1 MELDNILEFKDFS
14 LYFSKQDKEYQG
26 LFNLDFTLRR
36 GETLGIIGESGSG
49 KTQTAMSILR
59 LSPENSRH
67 TGSIFFRG
75 KDIYKYSEEEMNKIR
90 GNYISIALQDT
101 SLCMNPYLK
110 VRDQLIE
117 PLIVHYGKSEV
128 DAEKEVLRIL
138 DCLKI
143 PDAKKRINSYPH
155 EFSGGQRQRFLIA
168 MALVCKPA
176 IFIADE
182 LTTSLDVVTQKD
194 VLQYLK
200 DVQKKTDMSILFISH
215 DLRMLSSFVD
225 RIIVMYCGHIV
236 EESNVKDFFSNPLHP
251 YSKGLLDLLPKISD
265 KGKLLKTI
273 NGEISQL
280 TDLPKGCPF
289 SPRCERCI
297 EKCYYFKPKKENI
310 DGRNVC
316 CFNINDKTD

>member
-1 MELDNILEFKDFS
+1 MEAENILEFKNFN
-14 LYFSKQDKEYQG
+14 LFFKKQDLEYQG
-26 LFNLDFTLRR
+26 LFNLNFNLKR

-59 LSPENSRH
+59 LSPENSRN
-67 TGSIFFRG
+67 TGEILFRG
-75 KDIYKYSEEEMNKIR
+75 KNLCKYSEEEMNKIR

-110 VRDQLIE
+110 VREQLIE
-117 PLIVHYGKSEV
+117 PLIIHYGKSES
-128 DAEKEVLRIL
+128 DAEKEVLKIL

-143 PDAKKRINSYPH
+143 PEPKKRINSYPH

-194 VLQYLK
+194 VLSYLK
-200 DVQKKTDMSILFISH
+200 EVQKETDMSILFISH
-215 DLRMLSSFVD
+215 DLRMLSNFVD

-236 EESNVKDFFSNPLHP
+236 EDSNVKDFFENPLHP

-265 KGKLLKTI
+265 KGKQLKTI
-273 NGEISQL
+273 TGEISQL

-289 SPRCERCI
+289 APRCEKCC
-297 EKCYYFKPKKENI
+297 EKCYYLKPNQQIIE
-310 DGRNVC
+310 GRKVS
-316 CFNINDKTD
+316 CFNLLDKD